1 MKTRLLLVPALLL
14 GLTAPARAAELTL
27 SVSAGVFLPQ
37 QPFYRQIYGSSI
49 PLSFEAGWEFK
60 GGFGLSAGLTALRDD
75 GRAVAVSGE
84 GEEYP
89 LRFERL
95 TVPLMIHFSPKV
107 KGFTLRLAAGLA
119 GHFYRE
125 RWRTVD
131 LGFEGRTIGPRLGLA
146 VGFPVLGRLSLF
158 GSLIYEPLSAKSAPP
173 PEEKVELGGVLV
185 LGGVIL
191 RVL

>member
-1 MKTRLLLVPALLL
+1 MKIRLLLVPALLL
-14 GLTAPARAAELTL
+14 GLTAPALAAELTL

-95 TVPLMIHFSPKV
+95 SVPLTIFYSPKV
-107 KGFTLRLAAGLA
+107 RGAFIRFAAGA
-119 GHFYRE
+119 AYHSYRE
-125 RWRTVD
+125 RWLTVD
-131 LGFEGRTIGPRLGLA
+131 LGFEGRTIGPRLGLTA
-146 VGFPVLGRLSLF
+146 GFPVLGRLSLF
-158 GSLIYEPLSAKSAPP
+158 GSLTYEPLAAKTTSPQ
-173 PEEKVELGGVLV
+173 EEKVELGGILVLV
-185 LGGVIL
+185 GAAF
-191 RVL
+191 RVF